1 MIFPLSSLLLIG
13 ATLACISLLIWWPRR
28 AAAGSLQASTYG
40 TIKGAALLQL
50 LGFVL
55 LLAPVL
61 DPRDGFFMLLVIV
74 AAIVAAVLL
83 IPQALGALAL
93 DIGNRRLGV
102 AGSFLA
108 VLFACGITL
117 LCFSNA
123 LGYLLLPELHSTWR
137 CIVSAL
143 GALLSGGA
151 VLLSMEVYL
160 AFRHPPGMDPL
171 D

>member
-1 MIFPLSSLLLIG
+1 MFQLSFLLLIG
-13 ATLACISLLIWWPRR
+13 ALLAGVSLAIWRPRR
-28 AAAGSLQASTYG
+28 PAPGTVQASTYG
-40 TIKGAALLQL
+40 TIKGGALLQL

-55 LLAPVL
+55 LLVPVL
-61 DPRDGFFMLLVIV
+61 NPNDWYFALLLVV
-74 AAIVAAVLL
+74 AALLAALL
-83 IPQALGALAL
+83 LVPQALGALAL
-93 DIGNRRLGV
+93 DLGNRRLGV

-108 VLFACGITL
+108 VLFAAGVTW

-123 LGYLLLPELHSTWR
+123 LAFLLPDYHSTWR

-151 VLLSMEVYL
+151 ALLSMEVYL
-160 AFRHPPGMDPL
+160 AFRRPPGMDPL